1 MAVIVL
7 FAKSSS
13 RDEPY
18 SLTFTLSEDGSLS
31 VWCDC
36 RAGEFGQL
44 CKHKQALVSNDP
56 SMLYDKSQ
64 VEELGRVNEW
74 VQATAY
80 PEMIR
85 EIIQTEKEIKKAKRI
100 LKNAKTKLARHMRD
114 GIKWQNS

>member
-18 SLTFTLSEDGSLS
+18 SVKFTLSEDGSLS

-44 CKHKQALVSNDP
+44 CKHKRALAPNDP

-64 VEELGRVNEW
+64 IEELAQVNEW
-74 VQATAY
+74 VQTTDYA
-80 PEMIR
+80 EMIG
-85 EIIQTEKEIKKAKRI
+85 EIIATEKEIERSKKI
-100 LKNAKTKLARHMRD
+100 LKNAKAKLARHMRD